1 MIYPSSVSGYHAIT
15 GGTRNSADCV
25 STRQAVF
32 PKVGAME
39 SQLHIPYLREVILFL
54 VVAGFAVPLLQR
66 RVSPVL
72 GYLLIGGLIG
82 PYGLGL
88 MAEALPLAAFLVIDD
103 LDGVRA
109 LAEIGV
115 VFLLFAIGLELSLDR
130 LWAMRRLVFGLGSAQ
145 ILLTGVVI
153 GGVAYVWGNSGPAAL
168 VLGACLALS
177 STAIVMQLLIEKSRL
192 TTPVGRS
199 AFSVLLM
206 QDLAVVPILFIVGV
220 LGTVSEGQGVL
231 GGLALALGEAAITVV
246 IIYAVGRLVLR
257 PLFRATA
264 QSGSREAFMAMI
276 LLIVL
281 GTAAITGAVGLSMA
295 LGAFLAGLLI
305 AETEYRHQVEV
316 DIEPFKGLMLGL
328 FFMSV
333 GMGIDWRV
341 LMETP
346 LLIAA
351 SVIGL
356 IAIKAVLNVSLFLL
370 WKTPIHRAV
379 EAGLLLAQ
387 AGEFAFIVV
396 GLAMSLDLLPG
407 STGQF
412 MLIVASLTM
421 VLTPGL
427 AELARK
433 LADRIENRQNE
444 RHPDAA
450 DQMEDMEGHV
460 LIAGFGRVGRMIASI
475 LDREGLPYIAIDKDP
490 IIASEARASGLP
502 VRFGDASRLE
512 ILQANHVR
520 QAAALV
526 ITLGDAK
533 NTELLTQRMR
543 EAAPHVPLFV
553 RARDKEQADR
563 LTDAGATAAVPETVE
578 ASLQLAARLLEGCG
592 LDDEVIQRRLQLERA

>member
-1 MIYPSSVSGYHAIT
+1 
-15 GGTRNSADCV
+15 
-25 STRQAVF
+25 
-32 PKVGAME
+32 ME

-88 MAEALPLAAFLVIDD
+88 LAEAFPLAAFLVIDD

-130 LWAMRRLVFGLGSAQ
+130 LWSMRRLVFGLGSAQ

-153 GGVAYVWGNSGPAAL
+153 GGVAYAWGNSGPAAL

-246 IIYAVGRLVLR
+246 FIYAVGRLVLR

-427 AELARK
+427 AGLARK

-592 LDDEVIQRRLQLERA
+592 LDDEVIQRRLQLERT

>member
-1 MIYPSSVSGYHAIT
+1 
-15 GGTRNSADCV
+15 
-25 STRQAVF
+25 
-32 PKVGAME
+32 ME

-153 GGVAYVWGNSGPAAL
+153 GGVAYAWGNPGPAAL

-592 LDDEVIQRRLQLERA
+592 LDDEVIQRRLQLERT

>member
-1 MIYPSSVSGYHAIT
+1 
-15 GGTRNSADCV
+15 
-25 STRQAVF
+25 
-32 PKVGAME
+32 ME

-153 GGVAYVWGNSGPAAL
+153 GGVAYAWGNSGPAAL

-246 IIYAVGRLVLR
+246 VIYAVGRLVLR

-520 QAAALV
+520 PAAALV

>member
-1 MIYPSSVSGYHAIT
+1 
-15 GGTRNSADCV
+15 
-25 STRQAVF
+25 
-32 PKVGAME
+32 ME

-88 MAEALPLAAFLVIDD
+88 LAEALPLAAFLVIDD

-246 IIYAVGRLVLR
+246 VIYAVGRLVLR

-356 IAIKAVLNVSLFLL
+356 IAIKAVLNVGLFLL

-407 STGQF
+407 GTGQF

-427 AELARK
+427 AGLARK

-444 RHPDAA
+444 RHPDAV

>member
-1 MIYPSSVSGYHAIT
+1 
-15 GGTRNSADCV
+15 
-25 STRQAVF
+25 
-32 PKVGAME
+32 ME

-592 LDDEVIQRRLQLERA
+592 LDDEVIQRRLQLERT

>member
-1 MIYPSSVSGYHAIT
+1 
-15 GGTRNSADCV
+15 
-25 STRQAVF
+25 
-32 PKVGAME
+32 ME

-153 GGVAYVWGNSGPAAL
+153 GGGAYAWGNSGPAAL

-246 IIYAVGRLVLR
+246 VIYAVGRLVLR

>member
-1 MIYPSSVSGYHAIT
+1 
-15 GGTRNSADCV
+15 
-25 STRQAVF
+25 
-32 PKVGAME
+32 ME

-88 MAEALPLAAFLVIDD
+88 LAETFPLAAFLVIDD

-153 GGVAYVWGNSGPAAL
+153 GGVAYAWGNSGPAAL

-592 LDDEVIQRRLQLERA
+592 LDDEVIQRRLQLERT

>member
-1 MIYPSSVSGYHAIT
+1 
-15 GGTRNSADCV
+15 
-25 STRQAVF
+25 
-32 PKVGAME
+32 ME

-88 MAEALPLAAFLVIDD
+88 LAETFPLAAFLVIDD

-153 GGVAYVWGNSGPAAL
+153 GGVAYAWGNSGPAAL

-246 IIYAVGRLVLR
+246 VIYAVGRLVLR

-592 LDDEVIQRRLQLERA
+592 LDDEVIQRRLQLERT

>member
-1 MIYPSSVSGYHAIT
+1 
-15 GGTRNSADCV
+15 
-25 STRQAVF
+25 
-32 PKVGAME
+32 ME

-88 MAEALPLAAFLVIDD
+88 LAEAFPLAAFLVIDD

-130 LWAMRRLVFGLGSAQ
+130 LWSMRRLVFGLGSAQ

-153 GGVAYVWGNSGPAAL
+153 GGVAYAWGNSGPAAL

-246 IIYAVGRLVLR
+246 VIYAVGRLVLR

-427 AELARK
+427 AGLARK

-592 LDDEVIQRRLQLERA
+592 LDDEVIQRRLQLERT

>member
-1 MIYPSSVSGYHAIT
+1 
-15 GGTRNSADCV
+15 
-25 STRQAVF
+25 
-32 PKVGAME
+32 ME

-427 AELARK
+427 AGLARK

-444 RHPDAA
+444 RHPDAV